1 MPTQRLSMRRIKE
14 VLRLKHFQGLPERAI
29 ARSVGVS
36 NGVVHSYLSRARSA
50 GLSWPL
56 PEGMTDEDLE
66 LLLFPAPRP
75 ASQSPQRPVPDWSYI
90 DKELR
95 RRNVT
100 RRLLWEE
107 YRAVNPDGFGY
118 TWFCTTYE
126 AWKGRVRPSMRQI
139 HLGGEKV
146 FVDFAGDTIDIVDPL
161 TGEVQP
167 MKLFVAAMGA
177 SNYTYAEACP
187 SESLAD
193 WIRAH
198 VNLFTFLSGT
208 PTFVVCDNLKAAVSN
223 PDRYDPG
230 LNRTYAEMA
239 SHYGTAILAAR
250 PRRPKD
256 KAKVEVAVQIAQR
269 WILARLR
276 NQRFFSRAELNAAI
290 KTLVDELNARQMR
303 GFGSS
308 RAELF
313 AELDKPKLT
322 PLPDQPYAF
331 ARWKRCRLAP
341 DYHVE
346 VDGHWYSAPYRLI
359 GELVD
364 ARIDDRTV
372 EIFHKGQR
380 IASHA
385 RAPNRRGHT
394 TIADYMPSAHRRY
407 GKWTPAAVI
416 AAGERIGPS
425 TAAFFQAVI
434 DARPHP
440 EQGFRTCLG
449 ILALVK
455 RVSPDWA
462 ANACA
467 TATCSLTPHEA
478 FSALMEGR
486 TVLDLA
492 EDLQLRRVRVMG
504 AHRIELS
511 GFTDAMRDRLRAY
524 GLFSEIISWKLR
536 MFVPTDGTGAAVLA
550 KVVDRYPVAR
560 IGEREA
566 T

>member
-1 MPTQRLSMRRIKE
+1 MRRIKE

-56 PEGMTDEDLE
+56 PEGMTDEDLK

-126 AWKGRVRPSMRQI
+126 AWKGR
-139 HLGGEKV
+139 G
-146 FVDFAGDTIDIVDPL
+146 
-161 TGEVQP
+161 
-167 MKLFVAAMGA
+167 
-177 SNYTYAEACP
+177 
-187 SESLAD
+187 
-193 WIRAH
+193 
-198 VNLFTFLSGT
+198 
-208 PTFVVCDNLKAAVSN
+208 PTFDAADSSGRREGVRGFRRRHHRHRRS
-223 PDRYDPG
+223 PDRGSAADEAVRRGDGRFELHLRRGLPQRELGRLDPGPRQLVHVFERNADVRGLRQPQSRRQQPRPLDPG

-394 TIADYMPSAHRRY
+394 TIADHMPSAHRRY

-455 RVSPDWA
+455 SY
-462 ANACA
+462 
-467 TATCSLTPHEA
+467 
-478 FSALMEGR
+478 
-486 TVLDLA
+486 
-492 EDLQLRRVRVMG
+492 G
-504 AHRIELS
+504 A
-511 GFTDAMRDRLRAY
+511 D
-524 GLFSEIISWKLR
+524 
-536 MFVPTDGTGAAVLA
+536 
-550 KVVDRYPVAR
+550 
-560 IGEREA
+560 
-566 T
+566 

>member
-1 MPTQRLSMRRIKE
+1 MRRIKE

-198 VNLFTFLSGT
+198 VNLFT
-208 PTFVVCDNLKAAVSN
+208 
-223 PDRYDPG
+223 
-230 LNRTYAEMA
+230 
-239 SHYGTAILAAR
+239 
-250 PRRPKD
+250 
-256 KAKVEVAVQIAQR
+256 
-269 WILARLR
+269 
-276 NQRFFSRAELNAAI
+276 
-290 KTLVDELNARQMR
+290 
-303 GFGSS
+303 
-308 RAELF
+308 
-313 AELDKPKLT
+313 
-322 PLPDQPYAF
+322 
-331 ARWKRCRLAP
+331 
-341 DYHVE
+341 
-346 VDGHWYSAPYRLI
+346 
-359 GELVD
+359 
-364 ARIDDRTV
+364 
-372 EIFHKGQR
+372 
-380 IASHA
+380 
-385 RAPNRRGHT
+385 
-394 TIADYMPSAHRRY
+394 
-407 GKWTPAAVI
+407 
-416 AAGERIGPS
+416 
-425 TAAFFQAVI
+425 
-434 DARPHP
+434 
-440 EQGFRTCLG
+440 
-449 ILALVK
+449 
-455 RVSPDWA
+455 
-462 ANACA
+462 
-467 TATCSLTPHEA
+467 
-478 FSALMEGR
+478 
-486 TVLDLA
+486 
-492 EDLQLRRVRVMG
+492 VMG
-504 AHRIELS
+504 SCQSRS
-511 GFTDAMRDRLRAY
+511 
-524 GLFSEIISWKLR
+524 
-536 MFVPTDGTGAAVLA
+536 P
-550 KVVDRYPVAR
+550 
-560 IGEREA
+560 
-566 T
+566 